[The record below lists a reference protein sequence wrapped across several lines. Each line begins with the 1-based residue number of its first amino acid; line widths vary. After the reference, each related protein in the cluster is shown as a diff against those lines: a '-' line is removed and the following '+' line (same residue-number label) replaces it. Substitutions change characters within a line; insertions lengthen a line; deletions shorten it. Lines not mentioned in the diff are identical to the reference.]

1 MLQALIQLESL
12 RAELRRRL
20 EMIRRQRPF
29 PGRSIGTFGGPA
41 RAPAIPIEE
50 DVTMNTEAHDTP
62 AENAIT
68 KSDIELARIDLDS
81 KCDAIFAICNAIA
94 VLTKAPSVPEGLYG
108 NTIHLLAVH
117 IASLAGI
124 MQNDIGLFIEKVE
137 EAQ

>member
-1 MLQALIQLESL
+1 MHQALIPLESL
-12 RAELRRRL
+12 RKELRRRL

-41 RAPAIPIEE
+41 RAPAIHIEE
-50 DVTMNTEAHDTP
+50 NTMTTKALTTQ
-62 AENAIT
+62 AEKAIT
-68 KSDIELARIDLDS
+68 KSDIDLARIDLDS

-117 IASLAGI
+117 VVSLAGI
-124 MQNDIGLFIEKVE
+124 MQNDVGLFIEKVE

>member
-1 MLQALIQLESL
+1 MHQALIPLESL

-20 EMIRRQRPF
+20 EMIRRQRRF
-29 PGRSIGTFGGPA
+29 PGRSIGTVGGPA

-50 DVTMNTEAHDTP
+50 HTMNTEAHDTP
-62 AENAIT
+62 AEKAIT
-68 KSDIELARIDLDS
+68 KSDIDLARIDLDS

-117 IASLAGI
+117 MASLAGI
-124 MQNDIGLFIEKVE
+124 MQNDVGLFIEKVE